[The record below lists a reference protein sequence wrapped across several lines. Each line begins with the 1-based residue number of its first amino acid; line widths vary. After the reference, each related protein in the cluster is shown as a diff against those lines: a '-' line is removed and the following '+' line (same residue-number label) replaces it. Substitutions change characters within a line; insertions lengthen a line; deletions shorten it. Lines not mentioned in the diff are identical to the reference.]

1 MQKNRVI
8 IYFDYYSPYA
18 YFVSAAFDRIAVEHS
33 VAAEW
38 RPLDVVQLLRLA
50 EGDIYSPAKRRY
62 VNHDVF
68 RCAEYYATP
77 IALPK
82 PWPMNAR
89 PALVASLVAQEEGI
103 FEPFR
108 KAVFHAA
115 WVQQRDIADPGV
127 LADCVVQAG
136 GDADRILRRAH
147 DACYAQAIIQHTQAA
162 AAEGIF
168 GVPILVYNDERFFGR
183 DRLAMLEWRLLGP
196 GTGAGSALP
205 G

>member
-1 MQKNRVI
+1 MAKHRVI

-18 YFVSAAFDRIAVEHS
+18 YFVSAAFDHIAVEYS

-50 EGDIYSPAKRRY
+50 EADIYSPAKRRY

-77 IALPK
+77 IAIPK
-82 PWPMNAR
+82 PWPINAR
-89 PALVASLVAQEEGI
+89 PALAASLVAKEEGI

-115 WVQQRDIADPGV
+115 WAQQRDIADPVV
-127 LADCVVQAG
+127 LADCIVQAG
-136 GDADRILRRAH
+136 GDADLILRRAH
-147 DACYAQAIIQHTQAA
+147 AACYARTIFQHTQAA

-168 GVPILVYNDERFFGR
+168 GVPLLIYNDERFFGR
-183 DRLAMLEWRLLGP
+183 DRLTMLEWRLRGP
-196 GTGAGSALP
+196 GTNSGCALAR
-205 G
+205 